1 MRHCEPVRKL
11 AWQSVPQNV
20 LISYKVLEKLELLG
34 VRIPTVASRP
44 RNDIDFFDTLNMGL
58 TKVSPMFF
66 CRPDTPESSS
76 AASFCRI
83 PQQTKC
89 FQAKSAYA
97 KTERS
102 RGFGYR
108 FCGRLFFV
116 FTGDPADERHPWQL
130 RRTSM
135 TIRGMQNSWKRN
147 NPIHLFSHDVAEVCA
162 ARFPVAFYPS
172 ISDCVSPHREYRQ
185 LIAF

>member
-11 AWQSVPQNV
+11 AWQSVLLNV
-20 LISYKVLEKLELLG
+20 LLLTRLSGKQELLR
-34 VRIPTVASRP
+34 VRIPTAASRP

-58 TKVSPMFF
+58 TKVSSMFF
-66 CRPDTPESSS
+66 AALTLLSRHRLPPS
-76 AASFCRI
+76 A
-83 PQQTKC
+83 
-89 FQAKSAYA
+89 
-97 KTERS
+97 
-102 RGFGYR
+102 GFRNKQSVFRQNRLMPKQNEAAAR

-172 ISDCVSPHREYRQ
+172 ISDCVSSHREYRQ